1 MKLNNKSL
9 RLILSQ
15 FDIGAG
21 KKGAAKGPEEL
32 LEALIRNGVVFDE
45 VDKVS
50 NANGSLESLSESKH
64 LYCKNI
70 EELKMSSVRLA
81 EAVEQAI
88 HNDKFPIVFSGDHSN
103 AIGGVSGLKN
113 AYPDK
118 RIGVIWVDAHADLHS
133 PYTTPSGNMHGM
145 PLAALIADDNEES
158 KKNNI
163 SETEKLLWNELKS
176 IGSKNIAPKINPQD
190 LVFIGLRDAE
200 PQEWHLIDKY
210 EIMHFGP
217 DDIKLH
223 GIYYAINH
231 AVSHLEVCDMI
242 YVSFDVDSMDPSLST
257 GTGTPVEEGL
267 NATEAEAVLFTLLN
281 HPKTAVL
288 EITEINP
295 DLDGDGPKMSELT
308 ANLLEKA
315 MA

>member
-32 LEALIRNGVVFDE
+32 LEALIRNGIVFDE
-45 VDKVS
+45 VDKLS
-50 NANGSLESLSESKH
+50 NADIPISESKH
-64 LYCKNI
+64 PYCKNI
-70 EELKMSSVRLA
+70 EELKMSSVRLS
-81 EAVEQAI
+81 ESVEQAI
-88 HNDKFPIVFSGDHSN
+88 QNDKFPIIFSGDHSN
-103 AIGGVSGLKN
+103 AIGGVSGLKS

-145 PLAALIADDNEES
+145 PLAALIADDNAES

-163 SETEKLLWNELKS
+163 SEEEAKLWNELKS
-176 IGSKNIAPKINPQD
+176 IGSGNIVPKIHPQD

-200 PQEWHLIDKY
+200 QQEWHLIDKY
-210 EIMHFGP
+210 EIMYFGP
-217 DDIKLH
+217 DDIKMH

-231 AVSHLEVCDMI
+231 AVSHLEPCDMI

-281 HPKTAVL
+281 HPKTAIL

-295 DLDGDGPKMSELT
+295 DLDGDGQKMSELT
-308 ANLLEKA
+308 ANLLEKS